1 VEGALLSVDAPR
13 EMTDTP
19 VHRAV
24 DPNNVA
30 SLELKTNVC
39 EGFAPVSARHA
50 KTQSAANQRL
60 TNTNSSSRRLFVGNS
75 SFLRGKAHKRIPEI
89 GI

>member
-1 VEGALLSVDAPR
+1 
-13 EMTDTP
+13 MTDTP
-19 VHRAV
+19 MHRAV

-60 TNTNSSSRRLFVGNS
+60 TNTSSIRRLLVGKS
-75 SFLRGKAHKRIPEI
+75 SFLRGTAQKRIPEI